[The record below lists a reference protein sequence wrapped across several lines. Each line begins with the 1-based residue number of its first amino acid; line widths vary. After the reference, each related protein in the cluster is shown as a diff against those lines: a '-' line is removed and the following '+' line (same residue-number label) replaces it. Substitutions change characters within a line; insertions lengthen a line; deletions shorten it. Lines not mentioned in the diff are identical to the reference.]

1 VTLSTE
7 RMLHLDFRCMA
18 SPIHLELDGDQ
29 RVSGELFAEARAIFS
44 QFDADCSRFIAQNP
58 LSRLNA
64 SPNEWHE
71 VPDSLFSCIRA
82 AYDAY
87 LETDGAFDP
96 RVLADITRLGYVESV
111 EKAHYRADG
120 SVDRPDSFGALGAW
134 EPEFAN
140 GHVRVNG
147 WPVDL
152 GGIAKGAAVARV
164 ADSWRGRV
172 RTGLINAG
180 GDLAAIGAG
189 PEGAGWRIG
198 IEDPHLRHGE
208 PVAVIDVIDRA
219 VATSSIAIH
228 QWSASGVR
236 VHHLIDPAT
245 GRPAAGGIAAVTVVA
260 DSAIDAEVWS
270 KALFIAGAA
279 GIDQLA
285 QVKNLAALWVTESG
299 EIAESSAAEGL
310 TVWKA
315 DNDAQ

>member
-1 VTLSTE
+1 
-7 RMLHLDFRCMA
+7 MLHLNFRCMA
-18 SPIHLELDGDQ
+18 SPIHLELDVDQ
-29 RVSGELFAEARAIFS
+29 RIADDLFAEARHIFTR
-44 QFDADCSRFIAQNP
+44 FDDDCSRFIAQNP

-71 VPDSLFSCIRA
+71 VPDSLFSSIRA

-87 LETDGAFDP
+87 LATDGAFDP
-96 RVLADITRLGYVESV
+96 RILADITRLGYVESV

-120 SVDRPDSFGALGAW
+120 SVGRPDNSGTLSVW
-134 EPEFAN
+134 EPDFAD
-140 GHVRVNG
+140 GRVRVNG

-164 ADSWRGRV
+164 ADSWSGRIA
-172 RTGLINAG
+172 TGLINAG

-198 IEDPHLRHGE
+198 IENPQLRHGE
-208 PVAVIDVIDRA
+208 PVAVIEVTDRA

-228 QWSASGVR
+228 QWSASGTP

-245 GRPAAGGIAAVTVVA
+245 GRPADGGVAAVTVIA
-260 DSAIDAEVWS
+260 DSAINAEVWS
-270 KALFIAGAA
+270 KALFIAGRA
-279 GIDQLA
+279 GIEQRAHD
-285 QVKNLAALWVTESG
+285 KNLAALWVTDSG
-299 EIAESSAAEGL
+299 DIGESSAAEQF